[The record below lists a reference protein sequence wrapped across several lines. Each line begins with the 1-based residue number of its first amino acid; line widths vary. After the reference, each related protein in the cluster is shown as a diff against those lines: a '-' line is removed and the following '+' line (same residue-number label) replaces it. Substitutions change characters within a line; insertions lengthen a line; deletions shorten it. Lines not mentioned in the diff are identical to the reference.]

1 MQRDSHQAPGS
12 HPRNSDET
20 ATPALRAGIAVS
32 PDVPGMAPRVRIDYD
47 LMAQVAT
54 GFAREAEAVR
64 SARTQLAFCRD
75 ALRGGDWIGPGA
87 QAFLAE
93 MDGIVMPALGR
104 LTEALEAAERGALQ
118 IRARLQLAER
128 DASMVLGGQ
137 LAPASLDGRPV
148 STGPLADLYATT
160 QLARDTQVLPVRID
174 PAHQPVAG
182 YAPIW
187 MEPARLLVSI
197 SPPMSVSDRAFFRAQ
212 LQRAPLGAELLAMDP
227 GLLDKLDI
235 RILPDDGLRR
245 IGLTQGRAG
254 ISFPARGGR
263 YLVGVSRLNMSDP
276 ADVSVLA
283 HEVLHAFQR
292 EHAADASRRTDF
304 TQVAMEREAYLFQAG
319 VEIALA
325 GGGSV
330 AMQSEVRALLSDP
343 AQARARIL
351 ARDSLG
357 VYAAAPVGVGGRLEG
372 LGFSARAL
380 QPLYVEAG
388 SR

>member
-1 MQRDSHQAPGS
+1 MQRDPHQVPGS
-12 HPRNSDET
+12 HPENIGE
-20 ATPALRAGIAVS
+20 PALPARSPGRAGS
-32 PDVPGMAPRVRIDYD
+32 PDIVGVAPRIRIDYD
-47 LMAQVAT
+47 LMAQIAT
-54 GFAREAEAVR
+54 AFAREAEAVR
-64 SARTQLAFCRD
+64 SARTQLAFCQD
-75 ALRGGDWIGPGA
+75 TLRGGDWIGPGA

-93 MDGIVMPALGR
+93 MDGGVMPALGR

-118 IRARLQLAER
+118 IRARLQIAER
-128 DASMVLGGQ
+128 DASIVLAGQ
-137 LAPASLDGRPV
+137 PAPALLDGRPV
-148 STGPLADLYATT
+148 PAGPLADLYATA
-160 QLARDTQVLPVRID
+160 QPARDTQVLPAQID
-174 PAHQPVAG
+174 LAQPPTGG

-197 SPPMSVSDRAFFRAQ
+197 SPPMSLSDRAFFRAQ

-235 RILPDDGLRR
+235 HILPDEGLRR
-245 IGLTQGRAG
+245 IGLSRGREG
-254 ISFPARGGR
+254 ISFPDRDGR

-283 HEVLHAFQR
+283 HEVFHAFQR
-292 EHAADASRRTDF
+292 AHAADPMRKADF

-319 VEIALA
+319 VEIALV
-325 GGGSV
+325 GGSSL
-330 AMQSEVRALLSDP
+330 AMRSEVQALLNGP

-351 ARDSLG
+351 ARDALG
-357 VYAAAPVGVGGRLEG
+357 VYVAAPEGVGGRLED